1 MPTVCAM
8 SVYKRS
14 QKFLQI
20 RQKIE
25 KDSLVEHLLTLPV
38 GILELTE
45 SAVRDEQYK
54 LFCQAVYSRLD
65 QCGNVNVGLSMTIM
79 LSRTL
84 SILASERLEVDC
96 RAPTYARID
105 RRTSGKQFFRWAA
118 EA

>member
-54 LFCQAVYSRLD
+54 LLCQAVYSRLD
-65 QCGNVNVGLSMTIM
+65 QCQRGPLHDNNVIQNSKHPCKRKT
-79 LSRTL
+79 
-84 SILASERLEVDC
+84 
-96 RAPTYARID
+96 
-105 RRTSGKQFFRWAA
+105 
-118 EA
+118 